1 MSAKV
6 VEVTL
11 LGTRDRK
18 INIPLWPGT
27 LIPTGTVTCNY
38 RKMHWV
44 QCEHGNMWKHHTAQW
59 VPGS

>member
-18 INIPLWPGT
+18 MNTLWPGK
-27 LIPTGTVTCNY
+27 LIPALTVNVQLEKVALGTI
-38 RKMHWV
+38 
-44 QCEHGNMWKHHTAQW
+44 
-59 VPGS
+59 